1 MKIKKFEAAVAVALV
16 LSVILS
22 VLSFAIT
29 SDSIEKDVLRLHILA
44 NSDSAEDQSLK
55 IKVRNSVIENESD
68 IFDGVGNVTA
78 AKEKVIR
85 NYDRIKASA
94 QKVIR
99 EEGYDYPVSVRIEKT
114 YFPTR
119 HYESFTLPAGYY
131 EALRIVIG
139 EGKGHNWWCVMYPPL
154 CVGSAAQV
162 KKEYSKLP
170 DREKK
175 LITSNPRYDIRFKT
189 YEIYKKLLKYL
200 KKKTDK

>member
-16 LSVILS
+16 LSVLLS

-85 NYDRIKASA
+85 NYDSIKASA
-94 QKVIR
+94 KKVIR

-200 KKKTDK
+200 KEKNR

>member
-94 QKVIR
+94 KKVIR

-200 KKKTDK
+200 KEKNR

>member
-94 QKVIR
+94 QKVIC

-200 KKKTDK
+200 KEKTDK

>member
-200 KKKTDK
+200 KKNR

>member
-16 LSVILS
+16 LSVLLS

-94 QKVIR
+94 KKVIR

-200 KKKTDK
+200 KEKTDK

>member
-16 LSVILS
+16 LSVLLS

-85 NYDRIKASA
+85 NYDSIKASA
-94 QKVIR
+94 KKVIR

-200 KKKTDK
+200 KKNR

>member
-16 LSVILS
+16 LSVLLS

-94 QKVIR
+94 KKVIR

-200 KKKTDK
+200 KEKNR